1 MLKDRG
7 RGISFT
13 KEKSIAERF
22 SSRETETGI
31 PRKTPVGEFYLKPNA
46 KILDASTRPRGLQNE
61 QELLDYAKNNGYD
74 AIDISKIRDKAL
86 SQAGWLTENEIRILN
101 KDILLTKSQLTDI
114 WNKAQKT
121 PVIERATVAKEPM
134 IKTSGVA
141 KSIQAK
147 AIEEG
152 MIKQGYQELAD
163 YDASTI
169 KQQSEL
175 GSQYNIR
182 EITRMVTGESPLP
195 VGMKAGTPM
204 SIALDYAI
212 KNKDVKL
219 MRALVRSPLSTQ
231 ISSYGSGLSLS
242 KMIKKDTPL
251 SAMEDI
257 TNARKRAAEKRT
269 GKKESAIEKEKKAE
283 VESKKKTIE
292 REKPSK
298 YDWNK
303 LINEIACK

>member
-1 MLKDRG
+1 
-7 RGISFT
+7 
-13 KEKSIAERF
+13 
-22 SSRETETGI
+22 
-31 PRKTPVGEFYLKPNA
+31 
-46 KILDASTRPRGLQNE
+46 
-61 QELLDYAKNNGYD
+61 
-74 AIDISKIRDKAL
+74 
-86 SQAGWLTENEIRILN
+86 
-101 KDILLTKSQLTDI
+101 
-114 WNKAQKT
+114 
-121 PVIERATVAKEPM
+121 
-134 IKTSGVA
+134 
-141 KSIQAK
+141 
-147 AIEEG
+147 
-152 MIKQGYQELAD
+152 
-163 YDASTI
+163 
-169 KQQSEL
+169 
-175 GSQYNIR
+175 
-182 EITRMVTGESPLP
+182 MVTGESPLP

-303 LINEIACK
+303 LINEIACR